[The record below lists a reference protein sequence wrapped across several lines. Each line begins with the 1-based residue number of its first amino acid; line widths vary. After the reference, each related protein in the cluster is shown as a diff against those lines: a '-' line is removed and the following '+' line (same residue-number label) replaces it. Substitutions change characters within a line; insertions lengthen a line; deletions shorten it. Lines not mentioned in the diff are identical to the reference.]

1 MEIPCFVLDDGR
13 RVISGRGMTT
23 AIGMKGR
30 GQGIA
35 RISGHR
41 MLVALENNQ
50 LAVAIAS
57 PVLSAAIR
65 LASWLV
71 SRGLLGLAILL
82 W

>member
-1 MEIPCFVLDDGR
+1 MDICILFHLSFVLDDGR

-41 MLVALENNQ
+41 MFEALENNK
-50 LAVAIAS
+50 LSVAIKTPIQFSGGS
-57 PVLSAAIR
+57 PTAFANP
-65 LASWLV
+65 
-71 SRGLLGLAILL
+71 
-82 W
+82 